1 MLSNIDSDSD
11 HQNLSEGEL
20 VQSESDEPTAIGSGL
35 QGQVKPWTLP
45 VQETPFKV
53 KNQIFYSP
61 KPSAEKMK

>member
-1 MLSNIDSDSD
+1 MSD
-11 HQNLSEGEL
+11 GEP
-20 VQSESDEPTAIGSGL
+20 VHSESDEAQAIGSGL